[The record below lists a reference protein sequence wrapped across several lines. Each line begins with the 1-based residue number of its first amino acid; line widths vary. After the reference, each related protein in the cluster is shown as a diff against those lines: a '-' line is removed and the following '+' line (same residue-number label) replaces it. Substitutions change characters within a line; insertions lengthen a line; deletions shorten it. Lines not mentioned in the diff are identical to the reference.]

1 MRMQGA
7 ESMPTIVRKSDTTL
21 VKTRREVLHAVS
33 WHVRANIWS
42 PPTDVYETEKTYV
55 ARVEIAGMRED
66 DFEVLV
72 ENNTLLIS
80 GSRPDFTER
89 RAYQQMEIRF
99 GKFSTAVNLPSPVN
113 MEQARAEYKDGF
125 LTVIIP
131 KATPTQ
137 VKVE

>member
-1 MRMQGA
+1 
-7 ESMPTIVRKSDTTL
+7 MPAIIRKSNTTQL
-21 VKTRREVLHAVS
+21 EKRREILHAVS
-33 WHVRANIWS
+33 WHVRSNIWS
-42 PPTDVYETEKTYV
+42 PPTDVYETEKEYV
-55 ARVEIAGMRED
+55 ARLEIAGMRED
-66 DFEVLV
+66 DFEVMI

-99 GKFSTAVNLPSPVN
+99 GKFSTAVSLPGPVN

-131 KATPTQ
+131 KATPNQ
-137 VKVE
+137 IKVE